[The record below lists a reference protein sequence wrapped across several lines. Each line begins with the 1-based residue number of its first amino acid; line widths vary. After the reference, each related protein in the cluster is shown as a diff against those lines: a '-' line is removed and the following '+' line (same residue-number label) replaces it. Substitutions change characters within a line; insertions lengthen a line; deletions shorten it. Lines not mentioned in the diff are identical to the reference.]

1 MAMVS
6 AAVYDAVNDIE
17 RTHAV
22 FKVDVRA
29 PHWASPQAAASAAA
43 YTVLSALYPDMTTQL
58 ETTMAQ
64 SLAAVPA
71 GPARNVGVDVGREV
85 ANGILAWRAN
95 DGSAVSVP
103 YVPGTLR
110 R

>member
-1 MAMVS
+1 
-6 AAVYDAVNDIE
+6 
-17 RTHAV
+17 
-22 FKVDVRA
+22 
-29 PHWASPQAAASAAA
+29 
-43 YTVLSALYPDMTTQL
+43 
-58 ETTMAQ
+58 MAQ